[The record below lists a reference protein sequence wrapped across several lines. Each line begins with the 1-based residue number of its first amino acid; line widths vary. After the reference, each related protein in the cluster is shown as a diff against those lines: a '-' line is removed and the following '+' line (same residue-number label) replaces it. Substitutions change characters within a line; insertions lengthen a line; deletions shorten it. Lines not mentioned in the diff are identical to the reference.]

1 MSNFI
6 GKDHISYAKRY
17 YGKEKK
23 MVQIPCPF
31 SVEIYGRFIGGVDK
45 ADMLLSLYRTKL
57 RSRKWYH
64 RTVFYLVSLALINS
78 FTVSRQI
85 SGKGSLLEFQIEIC
99 RCLLK
104 AEKEVDSDEDMENHQ
119 DSRDLSK
126 PSKSLIKFA
135 MIRVNHGPIKCG
147 KPK

>member
-1 MSNFI
+1 
-6 GKDHISYAKRY
+6 
-17 YGKEKK
+17 
-23 MVQIPCPF
+23 MVQIPCPS
-31 SVEIYGRFIGGVDK
+31 SVEIYNRFIGGVDK

-119 DSRDLSK
+119 DSRALKAKQIPDQVCND
-126 PSKSLIKFA
+126 KSQPRANK
-135 MIRVNHGPIKCG
+135 MWQTQMMQTS
-147 KPK
+147 